1 MSPRLGFAYD
11 ISGRQ
16 SLVARGGFGMFYD
29 RPQGNQ
35 VFDLITNP
43 PGLQSTAIQWGL
55 AKDISPTGALYA
67 PVGLNPNVYEWKTPV
82 VYQWNIGVQ
91 WKMPA
96 EFVLDVSYV
105 GSESRDL
112 LQQRQINALPYGT
125 AYLASSQ
132 DPTRGQTCTGCSAS
146 STLPG
151 GNALPTDL
159 LRSAYPGY
167 SAVRMWEFSAYANYK
182 ALQTTISRRFYKG
195 LMFSANYTASSA
207 KGIAG
212 GDWDGARIDGKDRE
226 ANYGPL
232 AQDRPH
238 AFVINFVYQVPRMA
252 DGALGYLTNDWQFSG
267 VYRWMSGA
275 PVRRRLLDRRRRRDQ
290 PYRFRPGRSHRPER
304 RPGSGIER
312 RPVQAVQHLGLQRA
326 ELRQQRPR
334 VAAGVH
340 EPAASQQLRPV
351 GVEVGPARRPPP
363 VRDPARRVQRV
374 QHRAVLEHQHDGELR
389 ERRQHRDHQPA
400 VRLDGQTGQP
410 ERIRVSISGVRPP
423 RQLQLMM
430 RFSF

>member
-1 MSPRLGFAYD
+1 
-11 ISGRQ
+11 
-16 SLVARGGFGMFYD
+16 
-29 RPQGNQ
+29 
-35 VFDLITNP
+35 
-43 PGLQSTAIQWGL
+43 
-55 AKDISPTGALYA
+55 
-67 PVGLNPNVYEWKTPV
+67 
-82 VYQWNIGVQ
+82 
-91 WKMPA
+91 MPA

-132 DPTRGQTCTGCSAS
+132 DPTRGQTCTGCSAT

-252 DGALGYLTNDWQFSG
+252 TARWATSPTTGSSRASTAGCRARPTAWATRFAGVGAINLTGSDQ
-267 VYRWMSGA
+267 GA
-275 PVRRRLLDRRRRRDQ
+275 RIVLNGD
-290 PYRFRPGRSHRPER
+290 PGR
-304 RPGSGIER
+304 
-312 RPVQAVQHLGLQRA
+312 ARA
-326 ELRQQRPR
+326 TTRTSSSTPR
-334 VAAGVH
+334 
-340 EPAASQQLRPV
+340 SS
-351 GVEVGPARRPPP
+351 ARRTT
-363 VRDPARRVQRV
+363 AATASSRR
-374 QHRAVLEHQHDGELR
+374 GC
-389 ERRQHRDHQPA
+389 
-400 VRLDGQTGQP
+400 T
-410 ERIRVSISGVRPP
+410 
-423 RQLQLMM
+423 
-430 RFSF
+430 